1 MGGDV
6 GIKVLVLLAG
16 FGAALI
22 LVRLYRLYRTR
33 RRAMEPAELQ
43 RRLVEGQDLLLLDL
57 RNDDEFNDELGHI
70 TGAVNLPI
78 RHLAARLAAE
88 KERLK
93 GLRHT
98 TVVLA
103 CRRGL
108 RSSNGLIHFEQAGFR
123 NVYVLKGGME
133 AWNAAGLP
141 SARDVI

>member
-6 GIKVLVLLAG
+6 GIKVLFLLAV
-16 FGAALI
+16 FGGALI
-22 LVRLYRLYRTR
+22 LVRLHRLYRTR
-33 RRAMEPAELQ
+33 RRTMEPAELQ
-43 RRLVEGQDLLLLDL
+43 RRLTDGQDLLVLDL

-70 TGAVNLPI
+70 TGAVNLPV
-78 RHLAARLAAE
+78 RHLGARLAAE

-103 CRRGL
+103 CRRGV
-108 RSSNGLIHFEQAGFR
+108 RSSNGLIHLEQAGFR

-133 AWNAAGLP
+133 AWNATGLP
-141 SARDVI
+141 SVRDII